1 MVIEKILNVHYQSNF
16 IGYHSSAIKRVLPS
30 FLFNVLLPTLDVY
43 SDLSLIIPWFLANH
57 WKYALSMTLP
67 LVLQF
72 ASTIYKWFQF
82 ECPKQKRWTWI
93 LLFLQLWPQWRAI
106 RVLKLLYKNDKRHQ
120 KKQIE
125 LLRDIGSTEPFLE
138 AAPSIIIMTIIW
150 VSLGDNIYTV
160 NSIDC
165 SADKICT
172 SFDPIC
178 TGKKNSCAVFG
189 GFGGVEWF
197 FMTYAISVFTG
208 GLGIT
213 KFLQIGPCSVLTEEG
228 PLGGTLTGGFI
239 FTYLAVMFSLLTK
252 GLFIA
257 IFVGSLE
264 WTFSFEFFGYSQSSQ
279 SFAFVFAIMLL
290 TLFLFTLLP
299 NILMSFLIILYTTSC
314 SGKKFLKIIVGY
326 PSVWLL
332 PTVTYFAIGPRKN
345 PKCCNANNGTCYEC
359 EIGLSKLHTIVNLLL
374 TIIMYGVMVTL
385 FLLIPD
391 KMNEPYWLQHF
402 TPSFVPVLTL
412 GIIFTTVFLVLDKE
426 FCISSLNCLCY
437 TGYKFHYQYININED
452 DNQVG
457 ICQLS

>member
-1 MVIEKILNVHYQSNF
+1 MIQWNNIYGKIGFVGHHF
-16 IGYHSSAIKRVLPS
+16 RAIKRILPS

-43 SDLSLIIPWFLANH
+43 SDLSLIIPWYLANH

-93 LLFLQLWPQWRAI
+93 LLLLQLWPQWRAI

-120 KKQIE
+120 KQQIE
-125 LLRDIGSTEPFLE
+125 LLRGIGSSEAFLE

-150 VSLGDNIYTV
+150 VSLGDGVYIA
-160 NSIDC
+160 NSLEC
-165 SADKICT
+165 GNERMCT
-172 SFDPIC
+172 SLNRSC
-178 TGKKNSCAVFG
+178 EKKKNACAVFG

-228 PLGGTLTGGFI
+228 PLGGILTGGFI
-239 FTYLAVMFSLLTK
+239 LTYLAVMFSLLTK

-257 IFVGSLE
+257 IFVHSLQ
-264 WTFSFEFFGYSQSSQ
+264 WNFSFSFFGYSYGQ
-279 SFAFVFAIMLL
+279 SFPFVFSFILMM
-290 TLFLFTLLP
+290 LFLFTLMP
-299 NILMSFLIILYTTSC
+299 NILMSFFVILNV
-314 SGKKFLKIIVGY
+314 SGCNFKKFIKVIVGY

-332 PTVTYFAIGPRKN
+332 PTVTYFAVGPKMSSRCCPRKTF
-345 PKCCNANNGTCYEC
+345 KHE
-359 EIGLSKLHTIVNLLL
+359 ESELGLSKFYTVANLLL
-374 TIIMYGVMVTL
+374 TIISYGVMVTL
-385 FLLIPD
+385 FLVIP
-391 KMNEPYWLQHF
+391 KRMEELYWVWHF
-402 TPSFVPVLTL
+402 TPCFVPVLCF
-412 GIIFTTVFLVLDKE
+412 GIIFTISFLFLDKK
-426 FCISSLNCLCY
+426 CCHQSHKCCCLRFY
-437 TGYKFHYQYININED
+437 ELRYQYINLNEEN
-452 DNQVG
+452 NQVG